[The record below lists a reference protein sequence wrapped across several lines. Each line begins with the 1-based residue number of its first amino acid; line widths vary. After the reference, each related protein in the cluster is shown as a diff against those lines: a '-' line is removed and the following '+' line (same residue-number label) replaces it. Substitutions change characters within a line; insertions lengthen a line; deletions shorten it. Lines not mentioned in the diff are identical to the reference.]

1 MDLPSFLVGL
11 LIGGTLG
18 VLGMGLLQLGKQADG
33 DH

>member
-18 VLGMGLLQLGKQADG
+18 VLGMGLLQLGKQAED